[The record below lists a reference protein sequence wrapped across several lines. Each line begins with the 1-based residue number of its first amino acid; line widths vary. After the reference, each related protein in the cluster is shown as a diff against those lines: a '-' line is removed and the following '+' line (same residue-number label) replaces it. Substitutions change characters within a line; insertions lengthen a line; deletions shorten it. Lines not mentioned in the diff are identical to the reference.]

1 MELVEMKGI
10 VDRYQQA
17 REGRLAEQKK
27 VDELHEKEKEL
38 ANMILTALRDAESP
52 VVGGTTHQCTRK
64 VTNEPTAED
73 WDEVYTYI
81 YENKAWDLL
90 HKRLSSAAVKAR
102 WDDGVEIP
110 GVGAFPVEKLSLTKL
125 PEGA

>member
-1 MELVEMKGI
+1 MELPEMKVI

-38 ANMILTALRDAESP
+38 ANIILTALRDAASP
-52 VVGGTTHQCTRK
+52 VMGGTAYQCTRK

-73 WDEVYTYI
+73 WDEVYRYI
-81 YENKAWDLL
+81 YEEKAWDLL

-102 WDDGVEIP
+102 WDDGIEIP

>member
-1 MELVEMKGI
+1 MDLSQMKSLVDK
-10 VDRYQQA
+10 YQQA
-17 REGRLAEQKK
+17 RKVRL
-27 VDELHEKEKEL
+27 DHEKVVKQLKSKEETTKEE
-38 ANMILTALRDAESP
+38 ILTILRDSASP
-52 VVGGTTHQCTRK
+52 VMGGSTHQCTRM

-73 WDEVYTYI
+73 WDEVYEYI
-81 YENKAWDLL
+81 HENKAWDLL
-90 HKRLSSAAVKAR
+90 HKRLSSAAIKER